1 MIPYTLKALPRFK
14 RKISR
19 KLYLEG
25 EKKKTE
31 MTLCYYTRILTL
43 SLSLYIRIIY
53 RRSFIDFQIWDFPGQ
68 INFFDP
74 AYDSLDIFESVGA
87 LIFVIDAQDDYSEA
101 LSRLFYTVTSAYKVN
116 PNITFEVLLHKVDG
130 LSDDY
135 KIGKSHK
142 KGGGYSL
149 CY

>member
-1 MIPYTLKALPRFK
+1 MADSLW
-14 RKISR
+14 
-19 KLYLEG
+19 YL
-25 EKKKTE
+25 
-31 MTLCYYTRILTL
+31 C
-43 SLSLYIRIIY
+43 

-87 LIFVIDAQDDYSEA
+87 LIFVIDAQDDYSDA

-135 KIGKSHK
+135 KIGMYTLLLTHIKS
-142 KGGGYSL
+142 L
-149 CY
+149 TLVILT